1 MHNSIHFYE
10 VDAGSEGIIWEAH
23 SPDGY
28 LSTYHG
34 TDDMIVAARSIY
46 GAGGS
51 YRIYTQEE
59 YNLRW
64 EIEDGQARVS
74 A

>member
-1 MHNSIHFYE
+1 MIHFYE
-10 VDAGSEGIIWEAH
+10 VDAGSEGIIWE
-23 SPDGY
+23 SWSSDGY
-28 LSTYHG
+28 LSSYRG
-34 TDDMIVAARSIY
+34 TDNMIEAARSIY

-51 YRIYTQEE
+51 YRVYTQEE